1 MFSSIHRVNRRMDGI
16 LQNNYNYHK
25 LLQYHLEFKLLLFN
39 PFLSVSLSYSPRI
52 WNKQEQ
58 PWEII
63 IFSDRLYSQ
72 NSKFSEY

>member
-63 IFSDRLYSQ
+63 IFSDRLDSQ